1 MRKRDRLLVFAGAI
15 CTILSLYQLIV
26 LELASFYTLFS
37 VGMTLTLSCAFH
49 ALAGKRLFANW
60 GVGAVAIF
68 WVFMILVSIAIDLTG
83 ITAGYWEYPHYG
95 KADQVRKYVFEWG
108 VALFYHFITLVI
120 GVEVFKRAGFRLIPS
135 LALSLIVFVTGIGFV
150 TESLNLRVYSWRVT
164 SMPLSNYRLG
174 GYFLVFQTIGYW
186 LMAIIP
192 YLIYH
197 SVELTIGRR
206 FENQFGGDSESE

>member
-1 MRKRDRLLVFAGAI
+1 MRKRDRLLVSAGII
-15 CTILSLYQLIV
+15 CTLLSMYQLIV

-37 VGMTLTLSCAFH
+37 IGMTLTLSCAYH
-49 ALAGKRLFANW
+49 SLAGKRLFTGW
-60 GVGAVAIF
+60 GIGPVAVF

-108 VALFYHFITLVI
+108 VALFYHFVTLVI
-120 GVEVFKRAGFRLIPS
+120 GVEVFKKAGVGLIPS
-135 LALSLIVFVTGIGFV
+135 LVLSLIVFVTGIGFI

-164 SMPLSNYRLG
+164 SMPLSNYRFG

-192 YLIYH
+192 YAVYQ
-197 SVELTIGRR
+197 SMELTLGRR
-206 FENQFGGDSESE
+206 FVNQFSEDSENE